1 MKRTALYGAVLMC
14 LLTSCQK
21 VVDLVADKGTTTPAV
36 NNTSSFTSY
45 TIAAGAHYADKN
57 AYKAVDVEEMR
68 FAVRF
73 DSSAIYQTVLA
84 ENQWDINKL
93 YGFSDNNTEHHRFS
107 ARFGWNWRD
116 GALRLHAYV
125 YNNGVVESRE
135 LATAAIGAETVCSIR
150 VTGGAYLFSIDGK
163 LVTAMPRQS
172 TGERAKGYQLYP
184 YFGGD
189 EPAPHDIRIFVKNL

>member
-1 MKRTALYGAVLMC
+1 
-14 LLTSCQK
+14 
-21 VVDLVADKGTTTPAV
+21 
-36 NNTSSFTSY
+36 
-45 TIAAGAHYADKN
+45 AAGGHYADKN
-57 AYKAVDVEEMR
+57 VYKPIEVEEMR

-93 YGFSDNNTEHHRFS
+93 YGFSDNNADHHQYS
-107 ARFGWNWRD
+107 ARFGWNWRE

-125 YNNGVVESRE
+125 YNKGVVESRE
-135 LATAAIGAETVCSIR
+135 LATVAIGAEKVCSIR

-163 LVTAMPRQS
+163 MMAAMPRQS
-172 TGERAKGYQLYP
+172 TSERGKGYQLYP

-189 EPAPHDIRIFVKNL
+189 EVAPHDIRILVKNL

>member
-1 MKRTALYGAVLMC
+1 MKNSVLYGAALMC

-21 VVDLVADKGTTTPAV
+21 VVDLITDKGTTTTA
-36 NNTSSFTSY
+36 TTASFTRY
-45 TIAAGAHYADKN
+45 TIPAGQHSADKS
-57 AYKAVDVEEMR
+57 AYKPVDVEEMR
-68 FAVRF
+68 FTVRF
-73 DSSAIYQTVLA
+73 DSSAIYQSVLG

-93 YGFSDNNTEHHRFS
+93 YGFSDNNTDHHRFS
-107 ARFGWNWRD
+107 ARFGWNWRE

-135 LATAAIGAETVCSIR
+135 LATVAIGAETVCSIR

-163 LVTAMPRQS
+163 VVAALPRQS
-172 TGERAKGYQLYP
+172 TSERGKGYQLYP